1 VDVFLQFMSVSRDG
15 GGVKGC
21 DLLHSANVRMHDGM
35 FGRIHQVH
43 RLSLPQPLPVHSPPL
58 SALGVACDPL
68 CRVSV
73 RMAAY
78 GLFGER

>member
-1 VDVFLQFMSVSRDG
+1 
-15 GGVKGC
+15 
-21 DLLHSANVRMHDGM
+21 MHDGM
-35 FGRIHQVH
+35 CGRIHQVH